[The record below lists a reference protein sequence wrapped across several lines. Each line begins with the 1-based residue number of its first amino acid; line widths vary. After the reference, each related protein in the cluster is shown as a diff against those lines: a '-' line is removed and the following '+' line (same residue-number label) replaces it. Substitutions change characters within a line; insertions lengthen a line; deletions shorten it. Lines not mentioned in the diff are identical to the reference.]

1 MGTDSKMPGTE
12 NPREHLKVELRV
24 YYGPNQKLMLYGFS
38 IDMSD
43 GGLYLKTEF
52 PFTVDEKLLLSF
64 TPPDENNTVT
74 CRAKVAWVN
83 LKDEPRKPELPQG
96 IGIQF
101 IDLSEEYLESIQNLL
116 KHNGVEPIY

>member
-1 MGTDSKMPGTE
+1 
-12 NPREHLKVELRV
+12 
-24 YYGPNQKLMLYGFS
+24 
-38 IDMSD
+38 MSD

-52 PFTVDEKLLLSF
+52 PFSVDEKLLLSF
-64 TPPDENNTVT
+64 TPSDENKTVT

-101 IDLSEEYLESIQNLL
+101 IDLSEDYLESIQNLL